1 MVDIHDIELYDRIKI
16 VDEFDHHC
24 KEYGLNPSMRKYLG
38 EVVTVI
44 ERRLF
49 DDDNLHTYLE
59 RPNRHFV
66 RIDEDGGMFQW
77 NRWMIDHIVR
87 DEMKDAEIQN
97 EDFSAVLK
105 WGTIE

>member
-1 MVDIHDIELYDRIKI
+1 MVDVHDIELYDRIKI
-16 VDEFDHHC
+16 VDEFDQHC

-49 DDDNLHTYLE
+49 DNDGIRNTPD
-59 RPNRHFV
+59 RHFV
-66 RIDEDGGMFQW
+66 KIDEDGGIFQW
-77 NRWMIDHIVR
+77 NRWMIDRIVK
-87 DEMKDAEIQN
+87 DEMEDAEIQN